1 MYWII
6 KYFIYAFYDNI
17 LYNVTNILILLQ
29 PATKRRLQVGGG
41 STDDPDEAEVREL
54 ESALERTVVNYE
66 LTFNQNNPRD
76 MFERI
81 RDAIEKFLAVLK
93 QRQDE
98 GALLKYYVGLK
109 LNFQKAADASIV
121 TDPPVV
127 IQNGEVMTLTPSH
140 QLEQQLETLLFNLLT
155 RIDNFEQVNINF
167 ILII

>member
-1 MYWII
+1 
-6 KYFIYAFYDNI
+6 
-17 LYNVTNILILLQ
+17 
-29 PATKRRLQVGGG
+29 
-41 STDDPDEAEVREL
+41 
-54 ESALERTVVNYE
+54 
-66 LTFNQNNPRD
+66 

-155 RIDNFEQVNINF
+155 RIDNFEQVNI
-167 ILII
+167 ILF